1 MLAATRPYFN
11 DAPTGKIL
19 AERAKAVTV
28 VPFKG
33 PKYSGIND
41 AMQQALGRVDV
52 TKTDSAAASWDKFV
66 TAVKALG

>member
-1 MLAATRPYFN
+1 
-11 DAPTGKIL
+11 
-19 AERAKAVTV
+19 VTV

-41 AMQQALGRVDV
+41 AIQQAISRVDID
-52 TKTDSAAASWDKFV
+52 KTDTPAASWDKFV